1 MAEAKRCARCGN
13 FYQERE
19 RNAFDALADALRPI
33 TMQKTALSNIAVIE
47 KFLDLCPGC
56 SKSLRKWV
64 CMKDGEDTETSVQ
77 SGIESS
83 DIEI

>member
-1 MAEAKRCARCGN
+1 MAEAKKCDRCGE

-19 RNAFDALADALRPI
+19 RNALDNLADALRSF
-33 TMQKTALSNIAVIE
+33 TTTRTALSNISVIE

-64 CMKDGEDTETSVQ
+64 CMKKSEDTEAN
-77 SGIESS
+77 IEVESF
-83 DIEI
+83 DNEN